1 MQEKSMSKLFTS
13 AKQDRQIGLDF
24 QSGGVAVVQVKSGK
38 KQRGEILNSEFLSS
52 VGQQAQALQNWVA
65 DKRAKN
71 PLVYACLP
79 IIITMFTR
87 STNRKSKKLS
97 SGRIDKLKYPPE
109 GE

>member
-1 MQEKSMSKLFTS
+1 MSKLFTS

-52 VGQQAQALQNWVA
+52 VGQQAQVQALQNWVA

-79 IIITMFTR
+79 KMITMFTR

-97 SGRIDKLKYPPE
+97 SGRIDKLKYPSE